1 MSISTFFKRNYAMIL
16 LLSYILI
23 LLLPITASVLIYRS
37 STQIITEQATYLNAS
52 ALGEVSS
59 KLDSFI
65 KTEPDFAPDSNVQLQ
80 EKLQQIHPGFLIE
93 YVVLDNNGQPLFA
106 TENFSTLSPEAIQ
119 SIAMQSEYMI
129 NNQLYQLQQK
139 PLEDGRQLLVA
150 VSVTNTTEQ
159 LALLRNKTLLFIA
172 ITLFLGLI
180 LIIAFMYRHYKP
192 VTSVLKMV
200 SSLNGESPQINN
212 EFDEIQSAVKT
223 LLQNQKNSKNALEQ
237 ATQTLKSVSL
247 ANHLLGQKQYLNE
260 DLSSCFPF
268 SLEDNAFRVVL
279 FQPEEIKHL
288 FESYAITEAE
298 RMEDAKFIIKNIFD
312 ELLAPSKATE
322 LIPMD
327 TMNMVSVVQDPE
339 NLDEFIAKLQYGA
352 SFIRTQFHLKLHITI
367 SDSVESIDK
376 ISQCYYQSLS
386 LLKDSLTTNS
396 VMTSTDLRP
405 VPENKTDGYPAKLE
419 LQLLSAL
426 RQKEFDKCIATIE
439 EIFSTNPYPQ
449 LSNENIHRYLRCC
462 IVNTLLR
469 YLAETDSDT
478 LSHNLWGTIN
488 DLFEDKFDANGK
500 DLLYYLCDEL
510 CQAPS
515 LTNTT
520 DDIETKIKNIIA
532 REYRNKELSVTY
544 IAERLGLH
552 NVYLS
557 SMYKEK
563 TGTRLLETIHRFRT
577 EKAKKIL
584 ENDPSCSIDA
594 LSDRVGYANTKT
606 FSRIFKKYEGISP
619 SEYREIYQK

>member
-1 MSISTFFKRNYAMIL
+1 MFISAFSKRNYAMIL

-37 STQIITEQATYLNAS
+37 SVQIITEQAACLGAS
-52 ALGEVSS
+52 ALREVSS
-59 KLDSFI
+59 ELDSFM
-65 KTEPDFAPDSNVQLQ
+65 KTEPSFASDSNAQLQ
-80 EKLQQIHPGFLIE
+80 EKLQQIHPELLIE
-93 YVVLDNNGQPLFA
+93 YVVLDDNGQPLLA
-106 TENFSTLSPEAIQ
+106 SKNFSALSPEAIQ

-129 NNQLYQLQQK
+129 NDQPYQLQQR
-139 PLEDGRQLLVA
+139 PLDDGRQLLAA
-150 VSVTNTTEQ
+150 VSVTNATEQ

-172 ITLFLGLI
+172 IALFLGLI

-200 SSLNGESPQINN
+200 SSLNGESRQTNN
-212 EFDEIQSAVKT
+212 EFDEIHAAVKT

-247 ANHLLGQKQYLNE
+247 ANHLLGQKAYLNE

-279 FQPEEIKHL
+279 IQPEEIKHL

-327 TMNMVSVVQDPE
+327 TMNMVSVIQDPE

-386 LLKDSLTTNS
+386 LRKDSLTANS
-396 VMTSTDLRP
+396 VMTSKDLRP
-405 VPENKTDGYPAKLE
+405 VPENKVGGYPAKLD

-439 EIFSTNPYPQ
+439 EILATNPYPQ
-449 LSNENIHRYLRCC
+449 LSNENIHRYLQNC
-462 IVNTLLR
+462 IANTILR

-478 LSHNLWGTIN
+478 LSPNLWGTIN
-488 DLFEDKFDANGK
+488 DLFEDKFDTNSK
-500 DLLYYLCDEL
+500 DLLYYLCSEL
-510 CQAPS
+510 CQVP

-563 TGTRLLETIHRFRT
+563 TGIRLLETIHRFRT

-584 ENDPSCSIDA
+584 EKEPSCSIDA

-619 SEYREIYQK
+619 SEYREICQK